1 LAKDIGVSQQDAQ
14 AFIDAYFEGFPG
26 VQKFIDATIA
36 KAREQGVVTTMF
48 GRRRPVPELNSRN
61 GQIRAATERAAVN
74 MPIQGTAADILKMA
88 MISLHQ
94 DLKKRASK
102 GLSGCMILTVHDEL
116 LIEVRENEAE
126 EVASIVRTRMEE
138 VVSLNV
144 PMIVN
149 VGIGKNWKEAKS

>member
-1 LAKDIGVSQQDAQ
+1 MSML
-14 AFIDAYFEGFPG
+14 
-26 VQKFIDATIA
+26 
-36 KAREQGVVTTMF
+36 
-48 GRRRPVPELNSRN
+48 
-61 GQIRAATERAAVN
+61 
-74 MPIQGTAADILKMA
+74 
-88 MISLHQ
+88 SLDE
-94 DLKKRASK
+94 DLKKRATK

-116 LIEVRENEAE
+116 LLEVREKEAE